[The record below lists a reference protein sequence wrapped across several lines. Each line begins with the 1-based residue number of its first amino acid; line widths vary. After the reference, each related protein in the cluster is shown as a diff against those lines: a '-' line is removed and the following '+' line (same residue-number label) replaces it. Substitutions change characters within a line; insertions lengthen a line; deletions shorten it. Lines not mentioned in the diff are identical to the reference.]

1 MREVTGRTVMITIV
15 GLGAGDPAA
24 LSARAWEALRSGQP
38 VWLRTAIHP
47 TVDALRE
54 AGIPFH
60 SFDALYE
67 RAESF
72 DALYVQMV
80 EELLTQAQKGD
91 IVYAVPGH
99 PLVAEESVRLLLE
112 RARAQG
118 VAVQVVGSSSFL
130 EPTLEALGLCV
141 TDGVQLIDALSATR
155 VVPDQWMHVL
165 YYQVYDR
172 FVASDLKLLLMR
184 YYPEDHPVDVV
195 RAAGVKG
202 QQRVETI
209 PVYQLDRVPVDHLT
223 SVHVPPLAPDS
234 RRDFAGLV
242 HVVARLRGPG
252 GCPWDREQT
261 HETLRPYLLEEAY
274 EVLDAINTGDDA
286 KLCEE
291 LGDVLLQVVLHAQLA
306 HEGSRFDIQD
316 VVAQQCE
323 KLVRRHPHVFGDLQV
338 ADSDEVLR
346 NWERI
351 KAEEN
356 SHAPRQSVMDGVV
369 PSLPALV
376 FAMEV
381 SKRAV
386 KVGFEWPDLNGV
398 LDKFREEQAELAEA
412 IAQGDRARVE
422 AEIGDLLF
430 TLVNIARHLK
440 VDAEQALHAMVRRF
454 IVRFQ
459 QMEAMAREQG
469 KPLEQLSLEEWD
481 ALWEAAKRNSQEGK

>member
-1 MREVTGRTVMITIV
+1 
-15 GLGAGDPAA
+15 
-24 LSARAWEALRSGQP
+24 
-38 VWLRTAIHP
+38 
-47 TVDALRE
+47 
-54 AGIPFH
+54 
-60 SFDALYE
+60 
-67 RAESF
+67 
-72 DALYVQMV
+72 
-80 EELLTQAQKGD
+80 
-91 IVYAVPGH
+91 
-99 PLVAEESVRLLLE
+99 
-112 RARAQG
+112 
-118 VAVQVVGSSSFL
+118 
-130 EPTLEALGLCV
+130 
-141 TDGVQLIDALSATR
+141 
-155 VVPDQWMHVL
+155 
-165 YYQVYDR
+165 
-172 FVASDLKLLLMR
+172 
-184 YYPEDHPVDVV
+184 
-195 RAAGVKG
+195 
-202 QQRVETI
+202 
-209 PVYQLDRVPVDHLT
+209 
-223 SVHVPPLAPDS
+223 
-234 RRDFAGLV
+234 
-242 HVVARLRGPG
+242 
-252 GCPWDREQT
+252 
-261 HETLRPYLLEEAY
+261 LRPYLLEEAY

-306 HEGSRFDIQD
+306 REESRFDIQD
-316 VVAQQCE
+316 VVSSQCE
-323 KLVRRHPHVFGDLQV
+323 KLVRRHPHVFGDVQV

-356 SHAPRQSVMDGVV
+356 SHAPKQSVMDGVI

-398 LDKFREEQAELAEA
+398 LDKFREEQEELAEA
-412 IAQGDRARVE
+412 IAQGDRARIE

-469 KPLEQLSLEEWD
+469 RPLEQLSLEEWD

>member
-1 MREVTGRTVMITIV
+1 MITIV
-15 GLGAGDPAA
+15 GLGAGAPAA
-24 LSARAWEALRSGQP
+24 LSPQAWEALRSGQP
-38 VWLRTAIHP
+38 VWLRTTIHP

-54 AGIPFH
+54 AGIPFQ
-60 SFDALYE
+60 SFDPLYE

-72 DALYVQMV
+72 
-80 EELLTQAQKGD
+80 EELYAQVVEQLLERAQQGSL
-91 IVYAVPGH
+91 VYAVPGH
-99 PLVAEESVRLLLE
+99 PLVGEETVRLLLE
-112 RARAQG
+112 RAREQG
-118 VAVQVVGSSSFL
+118 VSVRIVGSTSFL
-130 EPTLEALGLCV
+130 EPTLEALGLCL
-141 TDGVQLIDALSATR
+141 TDGIQVVDALSATR
-155 VVPDQWMHVL
+155 FPPDQWMPVL
-165 YYQVYDR
+165 YYQVYDQ

-184 YYPEDHPVDVV
+184 YYPDEHPVRVV
-195 RAAGVKG
+195 RAAGVPG
-202 QQRVETI
+202 QQSVQTVPLHE
-209 PVYQLDRVPVDHLT
+209 LDRVPVDHLT
-223 SVHVPPLAPDS
+223 SVYVPPLPPDD

-261 HETLRPYLLEEAY
+261 HETLRPFLLEEAY
-274 EVLDAINTGDDA
+274 EVLDAINTGDDV

-306 HEGSRFDIQD
+306 SEEGRFDIQD
-316 VVAQQCE
+316 VVSQQCE

-338 ADSDEVLR
+338 ADSAEVLR

-356 SHAPRQSVMDGVV
+356 RHAPKESVMDGVI

-386 KVGFEWPDLNGV
+386 KVGFEWPDLQGV
-398 LDKFREEQAELAEA
+398 LEKFREEQQELAEA
-412 IAQGDRARVE
+412 IAQGDRARIE

-459 QMEAMAREQG
+459 QMEALAREQG
-469 KPLEQLSLEEWD
+469 KPLEQLTLEEWD
-481 ALWEAAKRNSQEGK
+481 RLWETAKSRVQHQE

>member
-1 MREVTGRTVMITIV
+1 MITVI
-15 GLGAGDPAA
+15 GLGAGDP
-24 LSARAWEALRSGQP
+24 SAVSQQAWEVLCSGQP
-38 VWLRTAIHP
+38 VWLRTAVHP
-47 TVDALRE
+47 TVDALKR
-54 AGIPFH
+54 AGLVFD
-60 SFDALYE
+60 SFDSLYEQAENFDALY
-67 RAESF
+67 A
-72 DALYVQMV
+72 QIV
-80 EELLTQAQKGD
+80 EKLLAAAQEGD

-99 PLVAEESVRLLLE
+99 PLVGEESVRLLLE
-112 RARAQG
+112 KAREQG
-118 VAVQVVGSSSFL
+118 IPVRVVGSTGFL
-130 EPTLEALGLCV
+130 EPTLETLGLCI
-141 TDGVQLIDALSATR
+141 TDGLQVIDALCASR
-155 VVPDQWMHVL
+155 FPPDQSMHVL
-165 YYQVYDR
+165 YYQVYDP
-172 FVASDLKLLLMR
+172 FVASDLKLFLMR
-184 YYPEDHPVDVV
+184 YYPEEHPVRVV
-195 RAAGVKG
+195 RAAGVVGKE
-202 QQRVETI
+202 QVETV
-209 PVYQLDRVPVDHLT
+209 PLYQMDRVPVDHLT
-223 SVHVPPLAPDS
+223 SVYVPPLPADD

-242 HVVARLRGPG
+242 HIVARLRGPG

-261 HETLRPYLLEEAY
+261 HESLRPYLLEEAY

-306 HEGSRFDIQD
+306 NEESRFDIQD
-316 VVAQQCE
+316 VVWQQCE
-323 KLVRRHPHVFGDLQV
+323 KLVRRHPHVFGDVQV
-338 ADSDEVLR
+338 ADSAEVLR

-356 SHAPRQSVMDGVV
+356 NYVPKQSVMDGVI

-386 KVGFEWPDLNGV
+386 KVGFEWPDLQGV
-398 LDKFREEQAELAEA
+398 LDKFREEQEELAEA
-412 IAQGDRARVE
+412 IAQGDRTRIE

-469 KPLEQLSLEEWD
+469 KQLEHLTLEEWD
-481 ALWEAAKRNSQEGK
+481 ALWEAAKRNSVQEE

>member
-1 MREVTGRTVMITIV
+1 MITVV
-15 GLGAGDPAA
+15 GLGAGDPSA
-24 LSARAWEALRSGQP
+24 LSHQAWDALRSGQP
-38 VWLRTAIHP
+38 IWLRTAMHP

-60 SFDALYE
+60 TLDPLYE
-67 RAESF
+67 QAESF
-72 DALYVQMV
+72 EMLYAQIV
-80 EELLTQAQKGD
+80 ERLLVLAQGGD

-99 PLVAEESVRLLLE
+99 PLVGEESVRLLLE
-112 RARAQG
+112 RAREREIP
-118 VAVQVVGSSSFL
+118 VRLIGSLSFL
-130 EPTLEALGLCV
+130 EPTLEALGLCL
-141 TDGVQLIDALSATR
+141 TDGLQIIDALSASR
-155 VVPDQWMHVL
+155 FPPDQSMHVL

-172 FVASDLKLLLMR
+172 FVASDLKLFLMR
-184 YYPEDHPVDVV
+184 YYPEEHSVSVV
-195 RAAGVKG
+195 RAAGVAGEQWVKT
-202 QQRVETI
+202 V
-209 PVYQLDRVPVDHLT
+209 PLYQLDRVPVDHLT
-223 SVHVPPLAPDS
+223 SVAVPPLPADD

-242 HVVARLRGPG
+242 HIVARLRGPG

-261 HETLRPYLLEEAY
+261 HETLRPYLLEETY

-306 HEGSRFDIQD
+306 KEESRFDIQD
-316 VVAQQCE
+316 VVWQQCE
-323 KLVRRHPHVFGDLQV
+323 KLVRRHPHVFGDVKV
-338 ADSDEVLR
+338 ADSAEVLR
-346 NWERI
+346 HWERI

-356 SHAPRQSVMDGVV
+356 SHMPRQSVMDDVV
-369 PSLPALV
+369 PSLPALM

-386 KVGFEWPDLNGV
+386 KVGFEWPDLQGV
-398 LDKFREEQAELAEA
+398 LDKFREEQGELAEA
-412 IAQGDRARVE
+412 IAQGDRARIE

-469 KPLEQLSLEEWD
+469 KQLEHLSLEEWD
-481 ALWEAAKRNSQEGK
+481 ALWEEAKRHSGQGG

>member
-1 MREVTGRTVMITIV
+1 MVTVV
-15 GLGAGDPAA
+15 GLGPGEPSA

-54 AGIPFH
+54 AGIAFQ

-72 DALYVQMV
+72 DSLYSDIV
-80 EELLTQAQKGD
+80 ENLLAQAQAGD

-112 RARAQG
+112 RAREQG
-118 VAVQVVGSSSFL
+118 VPVRIVSSRSFL
-130 EPTLEALGLCV
+130 EPTLEALGLCI
-141 TDGVQLIDALSATR
+141 TEGVQLVDALSAR
-155 VVPDQWMHVL
+155 RLPPDQWMHVL
-165 YYQVYDR
+165 YYQVYDH
-172 FVASDLKLLLMR
+172 FVASELKLQLMR
-184 YYPEDHPVDVV
+184 YYPEDHMVHVV
-195 RAAGVKG
+195 RAAGVAG
-202 QQRVETI
+202 QQQVETV
-209 PVYQLDRVPVDHLT
+209 PLYELDRVPVDHLT
-223 SVHVPPLAPDS
+223 SVHVPPLPPDS

-261 HETLRPYLLEEAY
+261 HESLRTYLLEEAY

-306 HEGSRFDIQD
+306 QEERRFDIQD
-316 VVAQQCE
+316 VVSQQCE
-323 KLVRRHPHVFGDLQV
+323 KLVRRHPHVFGDVQV

-346 NWERI
+346 HWERI

-356 SHAPRQSVMDGVV
+356 HHTPERSVMDGVM

-386 KVGFEWPDLNGV
+386 KVGFEWPDLQGV
-398 LDKFREEQAELAEA
+398 LEKFREEQVELREA
-412 IAQGDRARVE
+412 IAQADRARIE

-440 VDAEQALHAMVRRF
+440 IDAEQALHAMVRRF

-459 QMEAMAREQG
+459 QMEAMARAQG

-481 ALWEAAKRNSQEGK
+481 VLWEAAKRGAAQQM